1 MLVFFN
7 DNSNILN
14 HEPDTVYLLTSDH
27 GNHDIHCKK
36 ELSKEEDDL
45 FYYKLDLCSNENK
58 FFIKLP
64 TSYYHAVADTLS
76 HILVHNKKY
85 PSTKFIINCFE
96 KEVSEG
102 LNSFY
107 NFFLD
112 SLVSEGINYELINLD
127 KNTVLKINNVSYVS
141 NMVSFSEGV
150 TAVLE
155 LIEKYRPK
163 KSVDPYRKVFLSRAK
178 TRKRLTRGLFYD
190 KDPANFN
197 FLNDDRVD
205 SEQRLAEYFYSM
217 GFEIVCPE
225 DFLSFEDQIAYFD
238 SVKTLVSP
246 TSAGLVNG
254 LLMKKNQTIIELEVP
269 MVASGKET
277 LHSLYPG
284 LLFNSGHIFIMI
296 PSLRNSREIINKIEL
311 NKYIMGILND

>member
-1 MLVFFN
+1 MLIFFN
-7 DNSNILN
+7 DSRNILKY
-14 HEPDTVYLLTSDH
+14 EPDTVYLLISKDDD
-27 GNHDIHCKK
+27 NDIYLKK
-36 ELSKEEDDL
+36 ELSEEEDKL

-58 FFIKLP
+58 FFINLP

-85 PSTKFIINCFE
+85 PSTKFIINSFE

-107 NFFLD
+107 KFFFD
-112 SLVSEGINYELINLD
+112 ALVAEGINYELIYID
-127 KNTVLKINNVSYVS
+127 KRTALKINNISYIESMAV
-141 NMVSFSEGV
+141 FAEGV
-150 TAVLE
+150 KAVSE
-155 LIEKYRPK
+155 LIEKYRPQE
-163 KSVDPYRKVFLSRAK
+163 SVDPYRKVFLSRAK
-178 TRKRLTRGLFYD
+178 TRKRKSNGLFGGR
-190 KDPANFN
+190 DPENFN
-197 FLNDDRVD
+197 FFNDDRVD
-205 SEQRLAEYFYSM
+205 SEQRLSEYFYSM

-225 DFLSFEDQIAYFD
+225 DFLSFEDQIEYFN

-269 MVASGKET
+269 MVARGKES

-284 LLFNSGHIFIMI
+284 LLFNMGHIFIMI
-296 PSLRNSREIINKIEL
+296 PSLRNSTEIINKIKL

>member
-7 DNSNILN
+7 DSRNILKY
-14 HEPDTVYLLTSDH
+14 EPDTVYLLISKDDD
-27 GNHDIHCKK
+27 NDIYLKK
-36 ELSKEEDDL
+36 ELSEEEDKL

-58 FFIKLP
+58 FFINLP

-96 KEVSEG
+96 KDVSEG

-107 NFFLD
+107 KFFFD
-112 SLVSEGINYELINLD
+112 ALVAEGINYESIYID
-127 KNTVLKINNVSYVS
+127 KRTALKINNISYIESMAV
-141 NMVSFSEGV
+141 FEEGV
-150 TAVLE
+150 KAVSE
-155 LIEKYRPK
+155 LIEKYRPQE
-163 KSVDPYRKVFLSRAK
+163 SVDPYRKVFLSRAK
-178 TRKRLTRGLFYD
+178 TRKRKNNGLFGGR
-190 KDPANFN
+190 DPKNFN
-197 FLNDDRVD
+197 FFNDDRVD
-205 SEQRLAEYFYSM
+205 SEQRLSEYFYSM

-225 DFLSFEDQIAYFD
+225 DFLSFEDQIEYFN

-269 MVASGKET
+269 MVSRGKET

-284 LLFNSGHIFIMI
+284 LLFNMGHIFIMI
-296 PSLRNSREIINKIEL
+296 PSLRNSTEIINKIKL

>member
-7 DNSNILN
+7 DSRNILKY
-14 HEPDTVYLLTSDH
+14 EPDTVYLLTSGEDF
-27 GNHDIHCKK
+27 NDIHCKK
-36 ELSKEEDDL
+36 ELSKEENDF
-45 FYYKLDLCSNENK
+45 FYYKLDVCSSENK
-58 FFIKLP
+58 FFINLP
-64 TSYYHAVADTLS
+64 TSYYHAVSDTLS
-76 HILVHNKKY
+76 HILVYNKKY

-96 KEVSEG
+96 KDGSES

-107 NFFLD
+107 KFFLD
-112 SLVSEGINYELINLD
+112 ALVDEGINYELIHLD
-127 KNTVLKINNVSYVS
+127 KRTALKINNVSYVTS
-141 NMVSFSEGV
+141 VSTFSEGV
-150 TAVLE
+150 NAVSE

-163 KSVDPYRKVFLSRAK
+163 ESVDPYRKVFLSREK
-178 TRKRLTRGLFYD
+178 TRKRKNKGLFAGR
-190 KDPANFN
+190 DPENFN

-205 SEQRLAEYFYSM
+205 SEQKLSDYFYSM
-217 GFEIVCPE
+217 GFEIICPE
-225 DFLSFEDQIAYFD
+225 DFESFEDQIAYFD

-269 MVASGKET
+269 MVSNGKET

-284 LLFNSGHIFIMI
+284 LLFNMAHIFIMI
-296 PSLRNSREIINKIEL
+296 PSLRNSTEIINKIKL